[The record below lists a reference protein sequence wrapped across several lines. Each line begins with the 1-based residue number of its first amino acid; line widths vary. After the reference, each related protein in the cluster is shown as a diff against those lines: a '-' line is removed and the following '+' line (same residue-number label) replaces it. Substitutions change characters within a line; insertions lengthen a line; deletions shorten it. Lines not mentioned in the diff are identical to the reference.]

1 MKFLKLLF
9 LSLTFGTLLFFIS
22 LQFPSVKKE
31 AYKDLVKI
39 TLNNSL
45 NVWEDN
51 DTLKATVCG
60 SGTPL
65 RTKKVAQSCIMVEA
79 GNDLYIVD
87 VGDGSV
93 ANIQRWGINL
103 NNLKATL
110 ITHLHSDH
118 IADLPDLNL
127 ISWVNRSREQNLTIF
142 GPEGIET
149 TIKGFN
155 QAYFFDHKYRNE
167 HHGDEQAPLGV
178 DEMVANTIGDEGV
191 ILSDNGL
198 TITAFLVEHDPV
210 TPAYG
215 YRFDY
220 KGRSILISGDTAYST
235 NLINYAK
242 DVDLLF
248 HEAISYEMTDINT
261 EVMTSFYE
269 TTNNDF
275 YRFGADMFQHI
286 EDYHTPFEEVAIVAK
301 KSNAK
306 KLIFYHVIPTP
317 RKPIDGLMKNIMT
330 EKVNQHYQDW
340 LFAEDGLTIEL
351 PPNSDEIVVSNL
363 D

>member
-1 MKFLKLLF
+1 MKYLKLLF

-155 QAYFFDHKYRNE
+155 QAYFLDHKYRNE

>member
-1 MKFLKLLF
+1 MKYLKLLF

>member
-1 MKFLKLLF
+1 MKYLKLLF
-9 LSLTFGTLLFFIS
+9 LSLGVVTLLVFIS

-31 AYKDLVKI
+31 IYK
-39 TLNNSL
+39 TLFKVTVNNSMS
-45 NVWEDN
+45 VWEDN
-51 DTLKATVCG
+51 SSLKATVCG

-65 RTKKVAQSCIMVEA
+65 RAKNVAQSCIMVEA
-79 GNDLYIVD
+79 GNDIYIVD

-103 NNLKATL
+103 SNLKAAL

-127 ISWVNRSREQNLTIF
+127 LSWVNRSREQNLTIF

-155 QAYFFDHKYRNE
+155 QAYFLDHKFRNE

-178 DEMVANTIGDEGV
+178 DEMVANTIEGEGV

-210 TPAYG
+210 APAYG

-220 KGRSILISGDTAYST
+220 KGRSIVISGDTAYST

-248 HEAISYEMTDINT
+248 HEAISYAVSYTHLT
-261 EVMTSFYE
+261 LPTSFL
-269 TTNNDF
+269 
-275 YRFGADMFQHI
+275 
-286 EDYHTPFEEVAIVAK
+286 V
-301 KSNAK
+301 
-306 KLIFYHVIPTP
+306 
-317 RKPIDGLMKNIMT
+317 
-330 EKVNQHYQDW
+330 
-340 LFAEDGLTIEL
+340 
-351 PPNSDEIVVSNL
+351 
-363 D
+363 